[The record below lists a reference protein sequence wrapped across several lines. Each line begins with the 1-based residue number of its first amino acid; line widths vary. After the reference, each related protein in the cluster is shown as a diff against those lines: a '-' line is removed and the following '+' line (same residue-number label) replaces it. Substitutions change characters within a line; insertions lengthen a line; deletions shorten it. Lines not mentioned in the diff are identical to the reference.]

1 MSDRD
6 TKGIGCGVYPL
17 LLEKSYFADPCS
29 WHDISYLKDSWVQ
42 KNMTRKQCDD
52 WFLRQTLEIAGSN
65 KLRRAQAYLFYGI
78 ARALGGWWWENKETR

>member
-1 MSDRD
+1 MSDNEPA
-6 TKGIGCGVYPL
+6 GCGIYPL
-17 LLEKSYFADPCS
+17 LIEKTKFFAACS
-29 WHDISYLKDSWVQ
+29 WHDSAYIRDSWVQ

-78 ARALGGWWWENKETR
+78 ARVLGGFFWEGAK